1 MNSCAR
7 RPDVNK
13 VVDIDPTKPL
23 VKIKPMGRDNE
34 EIDDG
39 EDESGEKR
47 RKKRKINAAKTQQQ
61 QHDDQVN
68 TKQLL
73 ALHNRY

>member
-13 VVDIDPTKPL
+13 VVDINPTKPL
-23 VKIKPMGRDNE
+23 VKIKPTGKDDE

-39 EDESGEKR
+39 DDESSEKR
-47 RKKRKINAAKTQQQ
+47 RKKRKINAAKTQQR
-61 QHDDQVN
+61 QHDDQVH

-73 ALHNRY
+73 ALQN